1 MTTEM
6 VNQRLIG
13 NLVRLFNMYELWEM
27 SEDLKTT
34 KKLFE
39 QTGLWDWK
47 HKVGVITT
55 MLKEKEFATRL
66 MVDLDRMR
74 DRLAANDAYQAAGY
88 KDAENG
94 GGGLPLGYIGRI
106 MLGKDVPADPDNY
119 ENFINELVKAGKET
133 APDGSNEI
141 YDETS
146 FRLDPEVI
154 LQESVELI
162 KNRERLRTE
171 FEDAA
176 RTISEAGGDTEDDA
190 GVKRTTAEKRKIS
203 AKKVALKKTVDI
215 WNQAQS
221 DLEIAEQALR
231 SNSWLDYL
239 AGLVIDVLEEA
250 TSDMTGKKLPEHG
263 IMMRYSCLEQYS
275 CMQDVIDAINT
286 VIDAEV
292 KKYADNNP
300 AAPATIAL
308 VQMAKRAT
316 ITLSLFPPDDG
327 ITGSLWGKT
336 DEFGH
341 RRRHKKLYRE
351 ASAFYGYKV
360 FLSVIQ
366 KPVVTLTVTP

>member
-55 MLKEKEFATRL
+55 MLKEKEFAAQL
-66 MVDLDRMR
+66 MVSLDSMR
-74 DRLAANDAYQAAGY
+74 DRLAASDAYQAAGY
-88 KDAENG
+88 KDTESG

-106 MLGKDVPADPDNY
+106 MLGKKVPANPDDY
-119 ENFINELVKAGKET
+119 EDFMDELIEVGEET

-141 YDETS
+141 YEETS

-154 LQESVELI
+154 LQESIELI
-162 KNRERLRTE
+162 KKRERLRTE

-176 RTISEAGGDTEDDA
+176 RMIREAGAEDA
-190 GVKRTTAEKRKIS
+190 GVVRTTAEKRKIG
-203 AKKVALKKTVDI
+203 AKKAALKQAVDI

-231 SNSWLDYL
+231 SSAWLDHL
-239 AGLVIDVLEEA
+239 AGLIIDVLEEA
-250 TSDMTGKKLPEHG
+250 TSDMAGKKLPEHG
-263 IMMRYSCLEQYS
+263 IMIRYSCVEVYS
-275 CMQDVIDAINT
+275 CMQDLTDAINS
-286 VIDAEV
+286 VMDAEV
-292 KKYADNNP
+292 KKYASDNP
-300 AAPATIAL
+300 AAPVTLAL
-308 VQMAKRAT
+308 VQAAKRAT
-316 ITLSLFPPDDG
+316 ITLSLFPPDEG
-327 ITGSLWGKT
+327 IAGSLWGKI
-336 DEFGH
+336 DEYG
-341 RRRHKKLYRE
+341 RRRRRKKLYRE
-351 ASAFYGYKV
+351 PSAFYGSTV
-360 FLSVIQ
+360 CLPVIQ
-366 KPVVTLTVTP
+366 KPIVMLTVTL

>member
-1 MTTEM
+1 MTIEM

-47 HKVGVITT
+47 HKAGVITT
-55 MLKEKEFATRL
+55 MLKEKEFAAQL
-66 MVDLDRMR
+66 MVGLDRMR
-74 DRLAANDAYQAAGY
+74 GRLAASDAYQAAGY
-88 KDAENG
+88 KDTESG

-106 MLGKDVPADPDNY
+106 MLGKDVPANPDDY
-119 ENFINELVKAGKET
+119 EAFIDELIETGKET
-133 APDGSNEI
+133 APDGSNKI
-141 YDETS
+141 YEETS

-176 RTISEAGGDTEDDA
+176 RTIREASAEGDDT
-190 GVKRTTAEKRKIS
+190 GMVRTTAEKRKIS
-203 AKKVALKKTVDI
+203 AKKAALKKTVDI

-221 DLEIAEQALR
+221 DLEIAEQALG
-231 SNSWLDYL
+231 SKTWLDYL

-250 TSDMTGKKLPEHG
+250 TSDMIGKKLPEHG
-263 IMMRYSCLEQYS
+263 IMMRYACLEQYGR
-275 CMQDVIDAINT
+275 MQDVTEAINT
-286 VIDAEV
+286 VIDTEV
-292 KKYADNNP
+292 KKYASDNP
-300 AAPATIAL
+300 AAPMTIAL
-308 VQMAKRAT
+308 AQAAKRAT

-327 ITGSLWGKT
+327 IAGSLWGKT
-336 DEFGH
+336 DEYGR

-351 ASAFYGYKV
+351 VSTFYGSPV
-360 FLSVIQ
+360 CLSVIQ
-366 KPVVTLTVTP
+366 KPVVMLTVTP